1 MNAPRRILVGLSGG
15 SGPIMGVHLLRALRA
30 RPQLEIHLIATAAA
44 LRTLALENPEIS
56 YADVKAL
63 AHYVH
68 DVKDIAASPASGS
81 YPMEAMV
88 VIPAS
93 MHTVASMAHG
103 IADNLLLR
111 CADVFLKER
120 RNLIV
125 VPRETP
131 LHLGH
136 LRNMATLAEYGACI
150 LPPMVA
156 FYHHPK
162 TVEDIIGHTVGKVL
176 DQLRLP
182 QDQFPPWE
190 GPRSGLPLP

>member
-1 MNAPRRILVGLSGG
+1 
-15 SGPIMGVHLLRALRA
+15 
-30 RPQLEIHLIATAAA
+30 
-44 LRTLALENPEIS
+44 
-56 YADVKAL
+56 
-63 AHYVH
+63 
-68 DVKDIAASPASGS
+68 
-81 YPMEAMV
+81 MV

-93 MHTVASMAHG
+93 MHTVAAMAHG

-162 TVEDIIGHTVGKVL
+162 TIEDVIGHVVGKVL
-176 DQLRLP
+176 DQLGLP
-182 QDQFPPWE
+182 QDQFPPWK
-190 GPRSGLPLP
+190 GPRDDKRL